1 MVKISAERLRK
12 ITYAV
17 FTAAGCTDEE
27 ATLLSTYLVDANL
40 RGHDSH
46 GVSYISTYTERILEG
61 SIIPGSQPEI
71 VEEALATALVDGKK
85 GVGQLNATKGMEIAI
100 KKAKEYG
107 VGVVSIFNCN
117 HIGRMSDYASM
128 ALEHD
133 MIGFITANVGG
144 SSVAPHGGT
153 KGVFGTNP
161 LCYALPAGEEDPIIV
176 DFATS
181 VFAGGKVSVAIAKG
195 EQMPEGVLLD
205 HQGYPTTDPLSYWAP
220 RAADGT
226 RGPRGP
232 LLPFGGIVGYKGYG
246 LCLVA
251 DILGGALS
259 GSGSASQAR
268 SNGVFMMVVDISKFR
283 PIEEFKAD
291 VDRVIQECKAV
302 PARPGYIGLNG
313 ETTVLI
319 PGEPERIAEEKNKR
333 EGIEIPDRVW
343 QRILETAKKVEVEIE
358 NIR

>member
-1 MVKISAERLRK
+1 MVTITEERFRK
-12 ITYAV
+12 VAYTIY
-17 FTAAGCTDEE
+17 TAAGCTDEE
-27 ATLLSTYLVDANL
+27 ATLMSTHLVDANL
-40 RGHDSH
+40 KGHNSH
-46 GVSYISTYTERILEG
+46 GAGVYIPSYTRRILSG
-61 SIIPGSQPEI
+61 QIIPGSQPEI
-71 VEEALATALVDGKK
+71 VKETSTTALVDGKK

-100 KKAKEYG
+100 KKAKEHG
-107 VGVVSIFNCN
+107 VGIVSIFNCN
-117 HIGRMSDYASM
+117 HIGRLSDYASM

-144 SSVAPHGGT
+144 SSVAPHGGA

-161 LCYALPAGEEDPIIV
+161 LCYAIPAGEEDPIIV

-181 VFAGGKVSVAIAKG
+181 VFAGGKASVAIAKG

-205 HQGYPTTDPLSYWAP
+205 HEGYPTTDPYSYWAP
-220 RAADGT
+220 KGK
-226 RGPRGP
+226 PRGP

-268 SNGVFMMVVDISKFR
+268 SNGVFMMAVDISQFR

-291 VDRVIQECKAV
+291 VDRVIRECKAV
-302 PARPGYIGLNG
+302 PARPGYVGLNG
-313 ETTVLI
+313 ETTVLV

-333 EGIEIPDRVW
+333 EGIKIPDPQW
-343 QRILETAKKVEVEIE
+343 ESILEIADKVGAEIE
-358 NIR
+358 NIL